1 VIKNII
7 YVYNIMNNTAVLGG
21 PFNGYSAKQT
31 RTNSKDSEQTAMRR
45 VLVKSW
51 NTQYATG
58 TVNGKN
64 RVTTPF
70 RAVNN
75 LGDFLGR
82 PNYICGGSNQIN
94 KTYPGRQGRMGSI
107 ISHCDGS
114 GVPSSSCNVKFVSDS
129 SDYITFKK
137 QQAINQ
143 TYNDYSNGG
152 DKNNG
157 SYVSLMGRH

>member
-1 VIKNII
+1 
-7 YVYNIMNNTAVLGG
+7 MSNTSVLGG
-21 PFNGYSAKQT
+21 PFNGYSARQT
-31 RTNSKDSEQTAMRR
+31 ITNKKDGEQTLIRR
-45 VLVKSW
+45 TVVKSW
-51 NTQYATG
+51 NTQNATG
-58 TVNGKN
+58 AINHKN

-75 LGDFLGR
+75 LGDFLSR

-107 ISHCDGS
+107 ISQCDGS
-114 GVPSSSCNVKFVSDS
+114 GVPSASCNVKFVSDS

-137 QQAINQ
+137 QQAINR

-152 DKNNG
+152 DQHNG
-157 SYVSLMGRH
+157 SYVSLMGVRR